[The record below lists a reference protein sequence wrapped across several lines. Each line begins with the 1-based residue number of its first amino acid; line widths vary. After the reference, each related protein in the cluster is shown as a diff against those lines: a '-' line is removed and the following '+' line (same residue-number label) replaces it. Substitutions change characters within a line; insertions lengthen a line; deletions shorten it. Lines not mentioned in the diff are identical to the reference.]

1 MAVEFFMLPLANVV
15 QKAGG
20 SIADVAKW
28 SFLCLLNLLQF
39 VQIKGQVSMLVPL
52 KSSAPSGAGRGMC
65 DTNTSLDALVYKM
78 TKGIC
83 QLILVD
89 DRVYVPATA
98 I

>member
-1 MAVEFFMLPLANVV
+1 MLPLANVV

-39 VQIKGQVSMLVPL
+39 VQIKGQVSMLFPL

-65 DTNTSLDALVYKM
+65 DTNTSLVCPYIQNGLE
-78 TKGIC
+78 C
-83 QLILVD
+83 QSID
-89 DRVYVPATA
+89 
-98 I
+98 IEG